1 MSLAPTNITK
11 PSAVR
16 SQTAQ
21 LSIRNVTKVF
31 PGKKDLVSKLTG
43 KARRNFVAIED
54 INLEIEPN
62 TFVSIIGPSGCGK
75 STLLNMIAGLS
86 SISGGEILLNG
97 YPITGPGPD
106 RGMVF
111 QNYALMPWMTV
122 EENLRFA
129 VETVNPKIS
138 KKNRDRII
146 KEHIQLVGL
155 AGAEKKHPHELS
167 GGMRQRVGIARALA
181 IDPQILLMDEPFGAL
196 DPITRDSLQ
205 NELLRI
211 QGQLHKTIVFVTHDM
226 DEALKLADRIVVMD
240 QGKIVQVE
248 SPTNLLRQ
256 PATRYVESLLGT
268 NERGLKLAALE
279 QLGTI
284 MQPLSTDL
292 PATDSARVLAT
303 TDNARLALSQMLWTG
318 EHTVLVANGQGRPV
332 GQVGLDQLIRSRSS

>member
-1 MSLAPTNITK
+1 MSLAPTNITE

-31 PGKKDLVSKLTG
+31 PGKKDLFSKLTG

-129 VETVNPKIS
+129 VETVNPKMS

-181 IDPQILLMDEPFGAL
+181 INPQILLMDEPFGAL
-196 DPITRDSLQ
+196 DALTRGFLQEEVERIWEQQRKTVIMITHSI
-205 NELLRI
+205 E
-211 QGQLHKTIVFVTHDM
+211 
-226 DEALKLADRIVVMD
+226 EALLLSDRIIMMTR
-240 QGKIVQVE
+240 G
-248 SPTNLLRQ
+248 
-256 PATRYVESLLGT
+256 PAARIDEI
-268 NERGLKLAALE
+268 LE
-279 QLGTI
+279 VPFPRPRKRETI
-284 MQPLSTDL
+284 EQHPPL
-292 PATDSARVLAT
+292 P
-303 TDNARLALSQMLWTG
+303 
-318 EHTVLVANGQGRPV
+318 RP
-332 GQVGLDQLIRSRSS
+332 